1 MREGPALPVHRGV
14 VAEPRF
20 LRRLEA
26 LLLTNRDGVIQDAKS
41 GLPRTPMPR
50 TRVNNAPMDVFT
62 YVGWHNHL
70 QGNDQKKSAV
80 AEISNFP
87 IPLEVLYL
95 FVLVVSLLVASVSAL
110 ILLNALDEGDR
121 LQAWISAGA
130 TSWRPPWWPL
140 CASGGCSERFL
151 FAFPFDVLEIE

>member
-1 MREGPALPVHRGV
+1 
-14 VAEPRF
+14 
-20 LRRLEA
+20 
-26 LLLTNRDGVIQDAKS
+26 
-41 GLPRTPMPR
+41 
-50 TRVNNAPMDVFT
+50 MDVFI

-121 LQAWISAGA
+121 LQAWIYLG
-130 TSWRPPWWPL
+130 RPL
-140 CASGGCSERFL
+140 RGDLLGGRCVLLAAVLSVSFSPFL
-151 FAFPFDVLEIE
+151 STC